1 MRSRVRIL
9 LGLGLTLVVVF
20 AAILVIGY
28 FLATKSFPQTSGTLV
43 LDGLKEQVSIHRDS
57 FGMPHVFA
65 SNDHDAYMAA
75 GLLHAQDRL
84 WQMDL
89 IRRAGEGRLAEILG
103 EKALPVDRLFR
114 TLGLTD
120 LSRQI
125 ASELNAESRLA
136 LESYAAGVNA
146 YIADHR
152 SSLPVEFDM
161 LGIEPDP
168 WLPEHSILLSKLMA
182 WELNYSRWVDITFGY
197 VVERVGEERARELY
211 PDWPAGAPVIVPKE
225 LRGSL
230 GSDLLGADRL
240 FHELTGLGGFG
251 SGSNSWVL
259 SGSRTVSGKPL
270 LANDPHLV
278 LTTPARWYE
287 MHLSTPTLDVSG
299 ASLPGIPFIVIG
311 RNRSIAWGVTNAMV
325 DDEDFYVEEVDS
337 LALPTRYMVNG
348 SWREITSR
356 VDTIL
361 VKDQLPVV
369 LTSYHTHR
377 GPIVNRIEPAAALS
391 PLLLSMR
398 WTAMEA
404 TNETQAF
411 HMINRATN
419 WREFREGLKH
429 FSAPAQNFV
438 YADTAGNIGYYLGG
452 KIPLRRVP
460 QLSSPYP
467 GETDQFD
474 WQGYVPFEENPHAFN
489 PPAGFVATANN
500 RIVDD
505 AYPYYVSNQ
514 WEPSWRVQRINEVL
528 SYSGK
533 MEIEDCQRLQLD
545 LVSPHA
551 RMIVPHILNAYPDTA
566 IADED
571 LRTALTY
578 FRNWDFVM
586 RQEDVSTSVFQSFLM
601 RAIRNT
607 FDDELGEAVS
617 RLYDTSAVRPLI
629 ALTELLRKDSS
640 AWFDNV
646 TTSPIESKNDVIRKS
661 LEEGI
666 RDLRQK
672 YGGELKELNW
682 GAVHQ
687 VEFTHVF
694 GENRLLRPL
703 FNVGPF
709 PVGGAHSTVWK
720 GDFRIREA
728 FRNFVGPSTRQIFD
742 LSDANNTRAVTPP
755 GQSGQLYHKN
765 YADQVPLWLA
775 GAYRR
780 VPLDRDRIERAPY
793 EVLRLIPPK

>member
-20 AAILVIGY
+20 SSILVIGY
-28 FLATKSFPQTSGTLV
+28 FLATKSFPQTSGTIV
-43 LDGLKEQVSIHRDS
+43 VEGLGGPVSIHRDS

-65 SNDHDAYMAA
+65 SNERDAYLAA
-75 GLLHAQDRL
+75 GILHAQDRL

-114 TLGLTD
+114 TLGLTAV
-120 LSRQI
+120 SRQI
-125 ASELNAESRLA
+125 VSELDIDTRSA
-136 LESYAAGVNA
+136 LESYATGVNA
-146 YIADHR
+146 YIRDHR

-168 WLPEHSILLSKLMA
+168 WLPEHTILLSKLMA

-197 VVERVGEERARELY
+197 IVERVGEERARELY
-211 PDWPAGAPVIVPKE
+211 PDWPPGAPVIVPAE
-225 LRGSL
+225 LRGTL
-230 GSDLLGADRL
+230 GADLLGADRL
-240 FHELTGLGGFG
+240 FHDLTGLGGFG
-251 SGSNSWVL
+251 SGSNSWVI
-259 SGSRTVSGKPL
+259 SGSKTVSGKPL

-278 LTTPARWYE
+278 LTAPARWYE

-311 RNRSIAWGVTNAMV
+311 RNRSIAWGLTNAMV
-325 DDEDFYVEEVDS
+325 DDEDFYIEEVDS
-337 LALPTRYMVNG
+337 IEYPTRYRVNG
-348 SWREITSR
+348 DWREMQSK

-369 LTSYHTHR
+369 LTSYRTHH
-377 GPIVNRIEPAAALS
+377 GPIVNRVEPAAALS
-391 PLLLSMR
+391 PRLLSMQ

-404 TNETQAF
+404 TQEARAF
-411 HMINRATN
+411 YQINRAAN

-452 KIPLRRVP
+452 RIPLRRVR

-467 GETDQFD
+467 GGTGQFD

-489 PPAGFVATANN
+489 PSSGFLATANN
-500 RIVDD
+500 RIVDE
-505 AYPYYVSNQ
+505 AYPYYISNQ

-528 SYSGK
+528 SNSARL
-533 MEIEDCQRLQLD
+533 EVEDCQRLQLD
-545 LVSPHA
+545 LVSPQA
-551 RMIVPHILNAYPDTA
+551 RIIVPEILRAYPDTVTQ
-566 IADED
+566 DED

-578 FRNWDFVM
+578 FRSWDFTM
-586 RQEDVSTSVFQSFLM
+586 RQEDVPTSVFQSFLM

-607 FDDELGEAVS
+607 FDDELGDAVA
-617 RLYDTSAVRPLI
+617 RLYDTSAARPLI
-629 ALTELLRKDSS
+629 ALTRLLQKDSS
-640 AWFDNV
+640 AWFDDG
-646 TTSPIESKNDVIRKS
+646 TTPSVESKNDIIRRS

-672 YGGELKELNW
+672 YGGELKELSW
-682 GAVHQ
+682 GTVHQ

-709 PVGGAHSTVWK
+709 PVGGSHSTVWK

-728 FRNFVGPSTRQIFD
+728 FRNFVGPSTRQVFD
-742 LSDANNTRAVTPP
+742 LSDLNNTRAVTPP
-755 GQSGQLYHKN
+755 GQSGQIYHKN

-780 VPLDRDRIERAPY
+780 VPMDRDRIERAPY
-793 EVLRLIPPK
+793 EVLQLRPPK